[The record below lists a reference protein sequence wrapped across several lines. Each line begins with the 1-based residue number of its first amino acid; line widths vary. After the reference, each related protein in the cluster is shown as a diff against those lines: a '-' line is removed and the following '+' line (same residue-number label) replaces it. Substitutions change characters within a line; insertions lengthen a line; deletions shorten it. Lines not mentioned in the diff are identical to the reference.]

1 MRCSV
6 PERVRRDTRSDK
18 RGKHRLSSRLPDGT
32 PLITPP
38 HLSPHTIPFTPIPP
52 HLPAGPSSR
61 AAREPQSGSHTRPQS
76 GREIPCRG
84 GLGRGVGG
92 IQVLQVNQ
100 WHNNN
105 YKNSS
110 INFMLITTTPSITP
124 GRRPVCV
131 ATSYDRGSPRF
142 PTKPGA
148 PPLHAPAN
156 SSDLCVDGHDG
167 VHIALHRVG
176 DHGGVEQPQLHLLAG
191 SGTGTCLQGRGA
203 GEDSDTLG
211 WEGQGGAGQGRT
223 AILWGCARGTAV
235 PYPSYVSL
243 REQGEWRVRGP
254 LHKGKRRVRA
264 DPSSRTALSPVPL
277 TLPGWLSPGRLTFP
291 GLQSPLVHSP
301 SPS

>member
-1 MRCSV
+1 M
-6 PERVRRDTRSDK
+6 SD
-18 RGKHRLSSRLPDGT
+18 GNTSYF
-32 PLITPP
+32 PP
-38 HLSPHTIPFTPIPP
+38 HLFPHTIPFTPLSP
-52 HLPAGPSSR
+52 HLQVGPSSR
-61 AAREPQSGSHTRPQS
+61 AARVPQSGSHTRPQS

-211 WEGQGGAGQGRT
+211 WEGDRCALPIIRQPAGTGLPFPLFHSPCRD
-223 AILWGCARGTAV
+223 C
-235 PYPSYVSL
+235 SL
-243 REQGEWRVRGP
+243 PWSTNLSG
-254 LHKGKRRVRA
+254 
-264 DPSSRTALSPVPL
+264 TALS
-277 TLPGWLSPGRLTFP
+277 
-291 GLQSPLVHSP
+291 LVHSP
-301 SPS
+301 CRDCARPLSTHPAKGRRRVSLDGLNASE